1 VSTGSLRVQRHVV
14 TCRSFGAEPGSAVM
28 GAFAEGFAER
38 LGDAMDTLGGPAGY
52 WVVRRLDVS
61 AAVATSWAP
70 GQVATAVANSVA
82 AGLARTV
89 DRGTQFGS
97 VLWFPD
103 RAAFLGRF
111 VLDAAERGVS
121 DRWEYAQFA
130 GVLGRPGCLLVE
142 LARTDAADL
151 LAGLTDLGSAE
162 LERVVAATDPGSV
175 VDVLRGLS
183 GGGFEEGCPALV
195 LDATRELMHAGRLA
209 RGPQA
214 ALLIALTAARA
225 HGADALAALA
235 GPALDVAGVLE
246 MVSGLGPRTRGVVD
260 ALAAARWAEAI
271 AEVGADDVLPLVQ
284 WPEDD
289 RRELCRLLV
298 PEPAP
303 AGAGPEVEWTAFGG
317 MFLLIPLLGEL
328 WDWPSAT
335 SGWPP
340 CGGVSAERVAK
351 LLVLTAALGRGRTT
365 APVTDPVLRL
375 ALGIPA
381 ELSAA
386 DVESW
391 LADLLPEQVF
401 EVDGPEEECLRLGPP
416 LSSYEAAGLFTRLAG
431 VVIRDLGAQLPGMA
445 AASPSYLWANVLD
458 FDAEVRIA
466 PESVVVG
473 LGDPPLHVLLSLT
486 GMNRGRFACEDGERA
501 WTLTSR

>member
-1 VSTGSLRVQRHVV
+1 MSTGSLRVQRHVV
-14 TCRSFGAEPGSAVM
+14 TCRSFGASPGSGVM
-28 GAFAEGFAER
+28 DAFAEGFAER
-38 LGDAMDTLGGPAGY
+38 LGDAMDTLGGPSGY

-61 AAVATSWAP
+61 SAVATSWGP

-82 AGLARTV
+82 AGLVRTV
-89 DRGTQFGS
+89 DRGTKFGS

-111 VLDAAERGVS
+111 VVDAAERDVS
-121 DRWEYAQFA
+121 DRWEYARFA
-130 GVLGRPGCLLVE
+130 GVLGRPGRLLVE

-162 LERVVAATDPGSV
+162 LERVVAAADPGSV
-175 VDVLRGLS
+175 VDLLRILS
-183 GGGFEEGCPALV
+183 GGGFDEGRPALV
-195 LDATRELMHAGRLA
+195 LGATRELMHTGRLTG
-209 RGPQA
+209 GPQA

-235 GPALDVAGVLE
+235 GPALDVAGVLG
-246 MVSGLGPRTRGVVD
+246 MIDGLGPRARGVVA
-260 ALAAARWAEAI
+260 ALAAARWAEAL
-271 AEVGADDVLPLVQ
+271 AEVGADEVLPLVQ
-284 WPEDD
+284 WPDHD

-298 PEPAP
+298 PDPAP
-303 AGAGPEVEWTAFGG
+303 AEAGPDVEWTAFGG

-328 WDWPSAT
+328 WDWPTAT
-335 SGWPP
+335 AGWPA
-340 CGGVSAERVAK
+340 CGGVPAERVAK
-351 LLVLTAALGRGRTT
+351 LLVLTAALGRGRTS

-381 ELSAA
+381 ELSSA

-391 LADLLPEQVF
+391 LADLVPEHAF
-401 EVDGPEEECLRLGPP
+401 EVDGPEDDCLRLAPP
-416 LSSYEAAGLFTRLAG
+416 LSSYAAAGLFTRLAG
-431 VVIRDLGAQLPGMA
+431 VVVRDLGAHLPGMA

-458 FDAEVRIA
+458 FEAEVRIA
-466 PESVVVG
+466 PASVVVE

-486 GMNRGRFACEDGERA
+486 GMNRGHFACEDGERA
-501 WTLTSR
+501 WILTSR